1 MKRIVTIQDAE
12 NQISIN
18 QIKEFSKRYNEDKN
32 NKAIEKNITEK
43 GLEAACINEEVIRE
57 NERIFNIELPY
68 CKRQDQKQSH
78 RCWIYASLNMLKH
91 NIAKNLNIDINELD
105 LSTNYIAFFDR
116 LEKANK
122 AYENAIN
129 LDNLDFD
136 YINKEN
142 IFRYAGA
149 EGGRWEYFVATI
161 NKYGLV
167 PRSVMPDTFETNDWE
182 KLERIFNDK
191 IQKDVL
197 TLLKLKDKSASINEL
212 RRVKESFIEQNYS
225 ILSKILGEPKYEFT
239 YEYKDINNECKKIES
254 ITPLQFKERFLSLN
268 VEDFVS
274 IENMPMYN
282 KEYYKIYRK
291 KYMGGVIGKGNAQF
305 LNLPIK
311 EIKELV
317 IKQLKDGIPVYMGV
331 NITKFKDNKSGVL
344 DTRLYN
350 YKEVLG
356 LNPLTKEEALNMYNI
371 RYHHAMIFCGVHLVD
386 NKPIRWKIEDSY
398 GDKEKYNGYYI
409 MNDNYFDEFVIN
421 VIIDKK
427 YLNEKQLKALEQE
440 PIEIEGE
447 EPG

>member
-1 MKRIVTIQDAE
+1 MD
-12 NQISIN
+12 NQISIE
-18 QIKEFSKRYNEDKN
+18 QIEMFSKKYNEDAQ
-32 NKAIEKNITEK
+32 NKVTEKNITEK
-43 GLEAACINEEVIRE
+43 GLEAACISEEVIKE
-57 NERIFNIELPY
+57 NERIFNIELPD
-68 CKRQDQKQSH
+68 CKRQDQSESH
-78 RCWIYASLNMLKH
+78 RCWMYASLNMLKH
-91 NIAKNLNIDINELD
+91 NIARNLNIDINKLD

-129 LDNLDFD
+129 LNNLDFD

-142 IFRYAGA
+142 IFRYAGS
-149 EGGRWEYFVATI
+149 EGGRWEYFVAII

-167 PRSVMPDTFETNDWE
+167 PRNIMPDTFETKNWE
-182 KLERIFNDK
+182 KLERVYTEK
-191 IQKDVL
+191 ILKDVL
-197 TLLKLKDKSASINEL
+197 ELLKLKEKNISMDEL
-212 RRVKESFIEQNYS
+212 RKIKERFIEENYS
-225 ILSKILGEPKYEFT
+225 ILSKILGEPKYKFT
-239 YEYKDINNECKKIES
+239 YEYKDINNEEQKIEN
-254 ITPLQFKERFLSLN
+254 ITPLQFKEKFLSLK

-291 KYMGGVIGKGNAQF
+291 KYMGGVGNAEF
-305 LNLPIK
+305 LNLPIN

-317 IKQLKDGIPVYMGV
+317 INQLKDRVPVYMGV
-331 NITKFKDNKSGVL
+331 NITKFRDDKSGVL

-350 YKEVLG
+350 YKEMLG
-356 LNPLTKEEALNMYNI
+356 LESLTKEEALNMYNI

-398 GDKEKYNGYYI
+398 GDKEKFNGYYI

-421 VIIDKK
+421 VVIDKK
-427 YLNEKQLKALEQE
+427 YLNEKQLKALNQD
-440 PIEIEGE
+440 PIEIERE

>member
-1 MKRIVTIQDAE
+1 MD
-12 NQISIN
+12 NQISIE
-18 QIKEFSKRYNEDKN
+18 QIKMFSKKYNEDTQ
-32 NKAIEKNITEK
+32 NKVIEKNITEK
-43 GLEAACINEEVIRE
+43 GLKAACISGEVIKE
-57 NERIFNIELPY
+57 NERTFNIELPN
-68 CKRQDQKQSH
+68 CKRQDQSESH
-78 RCWIYASLNMLKH
+78 RCWIYAGLNTLKY
-91 NIAKNLNIDINELD
+91 NISKNLNMDINELD

-129 LDNLDFD
+129 LNNLDFD

-142 IFRYAGA
+142 IFRYAGS
-149 EGGRWEYFVATI
+149 EGGRWEYFVAII

-167 PRSVMPDTFETNDWE
+167 PRNIMPDTFETKNWE
-182 KLERIFNDK
+182 KLERIYTEK
-191 IQKDVL
+191 VVKDVL
-197 TLLKLKDKSASINEL
+197 KLLKLKEKNISIDEL
-212 RRVKESFIEQNYS
+212 RKVKERFIEENYS
-225 ILSKILGEPKYEFT
+225 VLSKILGEPKYEFT
-239 YEYKDINNECKKIES
+239 YEYKDINNEEQKIEN
-254 ITPLQFKERFLSLN
+254 ITPLQFKERYLSLK

-305 LNLPIK
+305 LNLPID

-317 IKQLKDGIPVYMGV
+317 INQLKDSIPVYMGV
-331 NITKFKDNKSGVL
+331 NITKFRDDKSGVL

-350 YKEVLG
+350 YKEMLG
-356 LNPLTKEEALNMYNI
+356 IEPLTKEEALNMYNI
-371 RYHHAMIFCGVHLVD
+371 RYQHAMIFCGVHLVD

-398 GDKEKYNGYYI
+398 GDKEKFNGYYI

-421 VIIDKK
+421 IVIDKK
-427 YLNEKQLKALEQE
+427 YLNEKQLKGLEQE

-447 EPG
+447 EPS

>member
-1 MKRIVTIQDAE
+1 MD
-12 NQISIN
+12 NQISIE
-18 QIKEFSKRYNEDKN
+18 QIKMFSKKYNEDTQ
-32 NKAIEKNITEK
+32 NKVIEKNITEK
-43 GLEAACINEEVIRE
+43 GLKAACISGEVIKE
-57 NERIFNIELPY
+57 NERTFNIELPN
-68 CKRQDQKQSH
+68 CKRQDQSESH
-78 RCWIYASLNMLKH
+78 RCWIYAGLNTLKY
-91 NIAKNLNIDINELD
+91 NISKNLNMDINELD

-129 LDNLDFD
+129 LNNLDFD

-142 IFRYAGA
+142 IFRYAGS
-149 EGGRWEYFVATI
+149 EGGRWEYFVAII

-167 PRSVMPDTFETNDWE
+167 PRSIMPDTFETKNWE
-182 KLERIFNDK
+182 KLERVYTEK
-191 IQKDVL
+191 VVKDVL
-197 TLLKLKDKSASINEL
+197 KLLKLKEKNISIDEL
-212 RRVKESFIEQNYS
+212 RKVKERFIEENYS
-225 ILSKILGEPKYEFT
+225 VLSKILGEPKYEFT
-239 YEYKDINNECKKIES
+239 YEYKDINNEEQKIEN
-254 ITPLQFKERFLSLN
+254 ITPLQFKERYLSLK

-305 LNLPIK
+305 LNLPID

-317 IKQLKDGIPVYMGV
+317 IKQLKDSIPVYMGV
-331 NITKFKDNKSGVL
+331 NITKFRDDKSGVL

-350 YKEVLG
+350 YKEMLG
-356 LNPLTKEEALNMYNI
+356 LEALTKKEALNMYNI
-371 RYHHAMIFCGVHLVD
+371 RLHHLMVFCGVHLV
-386 NKPIRWKIEDSY
+386 NEKPVRWKVEDSY
-398 GDKEKYNGYYI
+398 GNKEKFNGYYI

-421 VIIDKK
+421 VVIDKK

-447 EPG
+447 EPS

>member
-1 MKRIVTIQDAE
+1 MD
-12 NQISIN
+12 NQISIE
-18 QIKEFSKRYNEDKN
+18 QIEMFSKKYNEDTQ
-32 NKAIEKNITEK
+32 NKVTEKNITEK
-43 GLEAACINEEVIRE
+43 GLEAACISEEVIKE
-57 NERIFNIELPY
+57 NERIFNIELPD
-68 CKRQDQKQSH
+68 CKRQDQSESH
-78 RCWIYASLNMLKH
+78 RCWMYASLNMLKH
-91 NIAKNLNIDINELD
+91 NIAKNLNIDINKLD

-129 LDNLDFD
+129 LNNLDFD

-142 IFRYAGA
+142 IFRYAGS
-149 EGGRWEYFVATI
+149 EGGRWEYFVAII

-167 PRSVMPDTFETNDWE
+167 PRSIMPDTFETKNWE
-182 KLERIFNDK
+182 KLERVYTEK
-191 IQKDVL
+191 ILKDVL
-197 TLLKLKDKSASINEL
+197 ELLKLKEKNISMDEL
-212 RRVKESFIEQNYS
+212 RKIKERFIEENYS
-225 ILSKILGEPKYEFT
+225 ILSKILGEPKYKFT
-239 YEYKDINNECKKIES
+239 YEYKDINNEEQKIEN
-254 ITPLQFKERFLSLN
+254 ITPLQFKEKFLNLK

-291 KYMGGVIGKGNAQF
+291 KYMGGVGNAEF
-305 LNLPIK
+305 LNLPIN

-317 IKQLKDGIPVYMGV
+317 INQLKDRVPVYMGV
-331 NITKFKDNKSGVL
+331 NITKFRDDKSGVL

-350 YKEVLG
+350 YKEMLG
-356 LNPLTKEEALNMYNI
+356 LESLTKEEALNMYNI

-398 GDKEKYNGYYI
+398 GDKEKFNGYYI

-421 VIIDKK
+421 VVIDKK
-427 YLNEKQLKALEQE
+427 YLNEKQLKALNQD
-440 PIEIEGE
+440 PIEIERE

>member
-1 MKRIVTIQDAE
+1 MD
-12 NQISIN
+12 NQISIE
-18 QIKEFSKRYNEDKN
+18 QIKMFSKKYNEDTQ
-32 NKAIEKNITEK
+32 NKMIEKNITEK
-43 GLEAACINEEVIRE
+43 GLEAACINEEVIKE
-57 NERIFNIELPY
+57 NERIFNIELAD
-68 CKRQDQKQSH
+68 CKRQDQSESH

-91 NIAKNLNIDINELD
+91 NIAKNLNININELD

-129 LDNLDFD
+129 LNNLDFD

-142 IFRYAGA
+142 IFRYAGT
-149 EGGRWEYFVATI
+149 EGGRWEYFVAII

-167 PRSVMPDTFETNDWE
+167 PRNIMPDTFETKNWE
-182 KLERIFNDK
+182 KLERVYTEK
-191 IQKDVL
+191 VVKDVL
-197 TLLKLKDKSASINEL
+197 KLLKLKEKNISIDEL
-212 RRVKESFIEQNYS
+212 RKVKGRFIEENYS

-239 YEYKDINNECKKIES
+239 YEYKDINNEEQKIEN
-254 ITPLQFKERFLSLN
+254 ITPLQFKERYLSLK
-268 VEDFVS
+268 VEDFIS

-305 LNLPIK
+305 LNLPIN
-311 EIKELV
+311 EMKELV
-317 IKQLKDGIPVYMGV
+317 IKQLKDRVPVYMGV
-331 NITKFKDNKSGVL
+331 NITKFRDDKSGVL

-350 YKEVLG
+350 YKEMLG
-356 LNPLTKEEALNMYNI
+356 LESLTKEDALNMYNI

-398 GDKEKYNGYYI
+398 GDKEKFDGYYI

-421 VIIDKK
+421 VVIDKK
-427 YLNEKQLKALEQE
+427 YLNEKQLKTLEQE
-440 PIEIEGE
+440 PIEINGE

>member
-1 MKRIVTIQDAE
+1 MD
-12 NQISIN
+12 NQISIE
-18 QIKEFSKRYNEDKN
+18 QIKMFSKKYNEDTQ
-32 NKAIEKNITEK
+32 NKVIEKNITEK
-43 GLEAACINEEVIRE
+43 GLEAACISGEVIKE
-57 NERIFNIELPY
+57 NERIFNIELPD
-68 CKRQDQKQSH
+68 CKRQDQSESH
-78 RCWIYASLNMLKH
+78 RCWIYAGLNTLKY
-91 NIAKNLNIDINELD
+91 NISKNLNIDINELD

-129 LDNLDFD
+129 LNNLDFD

-142 IFRYAGA
+142 IFRYAGS
-149 EGGRWEYFVATI
+149 EGGRWEYFVAII

-167 PRSVMPDTFETNDWE
+167 PRNIMPDTFETKNWE
-182 KLERIFNDK
+182 KLERVYTEK
-191 IQKDVL
+191 VVKDVL
-197 TLLKLKDKSASINEL
+197 KLLKLKEKNISIDEL
-212 RRVKESFIEQNYS
+212 RKIKERFIGENYS

-239 YEYKDINNECKKIES
+239 YEYKDINNEEQKIEN
-254 ITPLQFKERFLSLN
+254 ITPLQFKEKFLSLK

-274 IENMPMYN
+274 IGNVPMYN

-291 KYMGGVIGKGNAQF
+291 KYMGGVGNAEF
-305 LNLPIK
+305 LNLPIN

-317 IKQLKDGIPVYMGV
+317 INQLKDSIPVYMGV
-331 NITKFKDNKSGVL
+331 NITKFRDDKSGVL

-350 YKEVLG
+350 YKEMLG
-356 LNPLTKEEALNMYNI
+356 IESLTKEEALNMYNI
-371 RYHHAMIFCGVHLVD
+371 RYHHAMIFCGVHLVN

-398 GDKEKYNGYYI
+398 GDKEKFNGYYI

-421 VIIDKK
+421 IVIDKK
-427 YLNEKQLKALEQE
+427 YLNEKQLEALEQD

>member
-1 MKRIVTIQDAE
+1 MD
-12 NQISIN
+12 NQISIE
-18 QIKEFSKRYNEDKN
+18 QIEMFSKKYNEDTQ
-32 NKAIEKNITEK
+32 NKVTEKNITEK
-43 GLEAACINEEVIRE
+43 GLEAACISEEVIKE
-57 NERIFNIELPY
+57 NERIFNIELPD
-68 CKRQDQKQSH
+68 CKRQDQSESH
-78 RCWIYASLNMLKH
+78 RCWMYASLNMLKH
-91 NIAKNLNIDINELD
+91 NIAKNLNIDINKLD

-129 LDNLDFD
+129 LNNLDFD

-142 IFRYAGA
+142 IFRYAGS
-149 EGGRWEYFVATI
+149 EGGRWEYFVAII

-167 PRSVMPDTFETNDWE
+167 PRSIMPDTFETKNWE
-182 KLERIFNDK
+182 KLERVYTEK
-191 IQKDVL
+191 ILKDVL
-197 TLLKLKDKSASINEL
+197 ELLKLKEKNISMDEL
-212 RRVKESFIEQNYS
+212 RKIKERFIEENYS
-225 ILSKILGEPKYEFT
+225 ILSKILGEPKYKFT
-239 YEYKDINNECKKIES
+239 YEYKDINNEEQKIEN
-254 ITPLQFKERFLSLN
+254 ITPLQFKEKFLSLK

-291 KYMGGVIGKGNAQF
+291 KYMGGVGNAEF
-305 LNLPIK
+305 LNLPIN

-317 IKQLKDGIPVYMGV
+317 INQLKDRVPVYMGV
-331 NITKFKDNKSGVL
+331 NITKFRDDKSGVL

-350 YKEVLG
+350 YKEMLG
-356 LNPLTKEEALNMYNI
+356 LESLTKEEALNMYNI

-398 GDKEKYNGYYI
+398 GDKEKFNGYYI

-421 VIIDKK
+421 VVIDKK
-427 YLNEKQLKALEQE
+427 YLNEKQLKALNQD
-440 PIEIEGE
+440 PIEIERE

>member
-1 MKRIVTIQDAE
+1 MD
-12 NQISIN
+12 NQISIE
-18 QIKEFSKRYNEDKN
+18 QIKMFSKKYNEDTQ
-32 NKAIEKNITEK
+32 NKVIEKNITEK
-43 GLEAACINEEVIRE
+43 GLEAACISGEVIKE
-57 NERIFNIELPY
+57 NERIFNIELPD
-68 CKRQDQKQSH
+68 CKRQDQSESY
-78 RCWIYASLNMLKH
+78 RCWMYASLNMLKH

-129 LDNLDFD
+129 LNNLDFD

-142 IFRYAGA
+142 IFRYAGS
-149 EGGRWEYFVATI
+149 EGGRWEYFVAII

-167 PRSVMPDTFETNDWE
+167 PRSIMPDTFETKNWE
-182 KLERIFNDK
+182 KLERVYTEK
-191 IQKDVL
+191 VVKDVL
-197 TLLKLKDKSASINEL
+197 KLLKLKEKNISIDEL
-212 RRVKESFIEQNYS
+212 RKIKERFIGENYS

-239 YEYKDINNECKKIES
+239 YEYKDINNEEQKIEN
-254 ITPLQFKERFLSLN
+254 ITPLQFKEKFLSLK

-274 IENMPMYN
+274 IGNVPMYN

-291 KYMGGVIGKGNAQF
+291 KYMGGVGNAEF
-305 LNLPIK
+305 LNLPIN

-317 IKQLKDGIPVYMGV
+317 IKQLKDRVPVYMGV
-331 NITKFKDNKSGVL
+331 NITKFRDDKSGVL

-350 YKEVLG
+350 YKEMLG
-356 LNPLTKEEALNMYNI
+356 LKSLTKEEALNMYNI

-398 GDKEKYNGYYI
+398 GDKEKFNGYYI

-421 VIIDKK
+421 VVIDKK
-427 YLNEKQLKALEQE
+427 YLNEKQLKALEQD

>member
-1 MKRIVTIQDAE
+1 MD
-12 NQISIN
+12 NQISLE
-18 QIKEFSKRYNEDKN
+18 QIKMFSKKYNEDTQ
-32 NKAIEKNITEK
+32 NKVIERNITEK
-43 GLEAACINEEVIRE
+43 GLEVACINEEVIKE
-57 NERIFNIELPY
+57 NEPIFNIELPD
-68 CKRQDQKQSH
+68 CKRQDQTQSH

-116 LEKANK
+116 LEKANR

-129 LDNLDFD
+129 LKNLDLD

-142 IFRYAGA
+142 IFRYAA
-149 EGGRWEYFVATI
+149 NEGGRWEYFVAI
-161 NKYGLV
+161 ISKYGLV
-167 PRSVMPDTFETNDWE
+167 PRSIMPDTFETNNWE
-182 KLERIFNDK
+182 KLERIFTEK
-191 IQKDVL
+191 IQKDIL
-197 TLLKLKDKSASINEL
+197 KLLKLKEKSVNIDEL
-212 RRVKESFIEQNYS
+212 RRVKESFIEENYS

-239 YEYKDINNECKKIES
+239 YEYKDINNEEQKIEN
-254 ITPLQFKERFLSLN
+254 ITPLQFKERFLSLK

-282 KEYYKIYRK
+282 KEYYKIYKK
-291 KYMGGVIGKGNAQF
+291 KYIGGVMGKGHAQF
-305 LNLPIK
+305 LNLPIY

-317 IKQLKDGIPVYMGV
+317 IKQLKDSIPVYMGV
-331 NITKFKDNKSGVL
+331 NVTKFKDDKSGVL

-350 YKEVLG
+350 YKEMLG
-356 LNPLTKEEALNMYNI
+356 LEPLTKEEALNMYNI

-398 GDKEKYNGYYI
+398 GNKEKFNGYYI
-409 MNDNYFDEFVIN
+409 MNDNYFNEFVIN

-427 YLNEKQLKALEQE
+427 YLNEKQLNALKQE

-447 EPG
+447 EPS

>member
-1 MKRIVTIQDAE
+1 MD
-12 NQISIN
+12 NQISIE
-18 QIKEFSKRYNEDKN
+18 QIKMFSKKYNEDTQ
-32 NKAIEKNITEK
+32 NKVIEKNITEK
-43 GLEAACINEEVIRE
+43 GLEAACISGEVIKE
-57 NERIFNIELPY
+57 NERIFNIELPD
-68 CKRQDQKQSH
+68 CKRQDQAESY
-78 RCWIYASLNMLKH
+78 RCWMYASLNMLKH

-129 LDNLDFD
+129 LNNLDFD

-142 IFRYAGA
+142 IFRYAGS
-149 EGGRWEYFVATI
+149 EGGRWEYFVAII

-167 PRSVMPDTFETNDWE
+167 PRSIMPDTFETKNWE
-182 KLERIFNDK
+182 KLERVYTEK
-191 IQKDVL
+191 VVKDVL
-197 TLLKLKDKSASINEL
+197 KLLKLKEKNISIDEL
-212 RRVKESFIEQNYS
+212 RKVKERFIEENYS
-225 ILSKILGEPKYEFT
+225 VLSKILGEPKYEFT
-239 YEYKDINNECKKIES
+239 YEYKDINNEEQKIEN
-254 ITPLQFKERFLSLN
+254 ITPLQFKEKFLSLK

-274 IENMPMYN
+274 IGNVPMYN

-291 KYMGGVIGKGNAQF
+291 KYMGGVGNAEF
-305 LNLPIK
+305 LNLPIN

-317 IKQLKDGIPVYMGV
+317 IKQLKDRVPVYMGV
-331 NITKFKDNKSGVL
+331 NITKFRDDKSGVL

-350 YKEVLG
+350 YKEMLG
-356 LNPLTKEEALNMYNI
+356 LESLTKEEALNMYNI

-398 GDKEKYNGYYI
+398 GDKEKFNGYYI

-421 VIIDKK
+421 VVIDTK
-427 YLNEKQLKALEQE
+427 YLNEKQLKALDQD